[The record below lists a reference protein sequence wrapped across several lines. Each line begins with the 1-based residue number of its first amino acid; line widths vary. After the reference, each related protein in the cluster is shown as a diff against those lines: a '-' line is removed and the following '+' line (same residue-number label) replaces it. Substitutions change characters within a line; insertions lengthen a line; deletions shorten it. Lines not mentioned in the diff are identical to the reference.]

1 MSSGPVGLDGN
12 GGDLDQELL
21 GQRLRQIREYL
32 GLSQQYVTSATGI
45 SRSAISEIE
54 RGNRKVDSLELRRFA
69 RAYQTSVGRLL
80 GEVEDS
86 EAAFSKLERAMV
98 GLTPKDQEEVL
109 RFAEFL
115 SHKRTNGG
123 DRYP

>member
-1 MSSGPVGLDGN
+1 MSSDSARPGDLGDAD
-12 GGDLDQELL
+12 GDLDQDSL

-32 GLSQQYVTSATGI
+32 GLSQQYVTAATGI

-54 RGNRKVDSLELRRFA
+54 RGNRKVDSLELRKFA

-80 GEVEDS
+80 GEVE
-86 EAAFSKLERAMV
+86 EAEGAFSALERAMV
-98 GLTPKDQEEVL
+98 DLTPQDQDEVL

-115 SHKRTNGG
+115 SHKRTQGG
-123 DRYP
+123 G

>member
-1 MSSGPVGLDGN
+1 MSSESSSPKDFAAAS
-12 GGDLDQELL
+12 DLDQDLL

-32 GLSQQYVTSATGI
+32 GLSQQYVTAATGI

-54 RGNRKVDSLELRRFA
+54 RGNRKVDSLELRKLA

-80 GEVEDS
+80 GEVE
-86 EAAFSKLERAMV
+86 EAEGAFSALERAMV
-98 GLTPKDQEEVL
+98 DLTPQDQDEVL

-115 SHKRTNGG
+115 SHKRVQGG
-123 DRYP
+123 G

>member
-1 MSSGPVGLDGN
+1 MSSGSVGPDSTA
-12 GGDLDQELL
+12 GDLDQELL

-32 GLSQQYVTSATGI
+32 GLSQQYVTASTGI

-98 GLTPKDQEEVL
+98 DLTPHDQEEVL

-115 SHKRTNGG
+115 SHKRTTGSG
-123 DRYP
+123 R

>member
-1 MSSGPVGLDGN
+1 MNRGSVGPDGAE
-12 GGDLDQELL
+12 GDLDQELL

-32 GLSQQYVTSATGI
+32 GLSQRYVTSATGI

-54 RGNRKVDSLELRRFA
+54 RGNRKVDSLELRRLA

-80 GEVEDS
+80 GEVDESD
-86 EAAFSKLERAMV
+86 AAFSKLERAIV
-98 GLTPKDQEEVL
+98 DLTPQDQDEVL

-115 SHKRTNGG
+115 SHKRTSEG
-123 DRYP
+123 DGQS

>member
-1 MSSGPVGLDGN
+1 MSDLPGIEGD
-12 GGDLDQELL
+12 GDLDQEAL

-45 SRSAISEIE
+45 PRSAVSEIE
-54 RGNRKVDSLELRRFA
+54 RGNRKVDSLELRKLA

-80 GEVEDS
+80 GDVEES
-86 EAAFSKLERAMV
+86 AGAFSALERAMV
-98 GLTPKDQEEVL
+98 DLTPQDQDEVL

-115 SHKRTNGG
+115 THRRSREPGEVT
-123 DRYP
+123 